1 MDKNDLLMC
10 IAEKAYDVGYS
21 AKLHFA
27 THDMVEKIPGLIG
40 FLSLVVGVF
49 GLYID
54 ELSTKP
60 LSAIFIV
67 LGIVGLYINFHS
79 SNKQDYVDAGVKLT
93 AQFNDLKKLYYSAK
107 SSQES
112 ELTQHD
118 DKLSEIERE
127 FNDSCLTKHLLFSD
141 WLAHYKFFWQQQIG
155 WIEEQKHFSFLR
167 DKVPLSLSVTIVIV
181 TILGLIYGFA
191 LFEKACGYLF

>member
-1 MDKNDLLMC
+1 MDKNDLLRC
-10 IAEKAYDVGYS
+10 VAEKAYDVGYT

-27 THDMVEKIPGLIG
+27 THDMVEKVPGLIG
-40 FLSLVVGVF
+40 FLSMTVGIF

-67 LGIVGLYINFHS
+67 LGIVGLYVNFHNA
-79 SNKQDYVDAGVKLT
+79 NKQDYVDAGVKLT
-93 AQFNDLKKLYYSAK
+93 AQFNDLKKLYFSVK

-112 ELTQHD
+112 ELAQYS
-118 DKLSEIERE
+118 DKLAEIEKE
-127 FNDSCLTKHLLFSD
+127 FNDSCLSKHLLFSD
-141 WLAHYKFFWQQQIG
+141 WVAHYKFFWQQQIG

-167 DKVPLSLSVTIVIV
+167 DKVPLSLSVTIVIA
-181 TILGLIYGFA
+181 TIFGVIYGAF
-191 LFEKACGYLF
+191 FV